1 MLGGEAPRS
10 SSLGGGLGCRT
21 VGLAVSGWPR
31 EGGQAGSTWPF
42 RFPTGSSL
50 LLSPSPQLHPL
61 PRSSGWQP
69 RPESPQVGTAP
80 PAADEEA
87 WLRGRAEQSPLRPP
101 EPSST
106 WSAALWGL
114 GGGALTCIFGHLSA
128 PVFGVCGSRLVEN
141 VVVLQGR
148 TRLAVCLSVHGSRP
162 RQTSGQSTPARP
174 WQGSGRKQGLLR
186 VASGSRRRAA
196 VLLGSD

>member
-114 GGGALTCIFGHLSA
+114 GGGGSDLHFWSPVCTCFW
-128 PVFGVCGSRLVEN
+128 GVWFQTCRECCGITGQDQACR
-141 VVVLQGR
+141 
-148 TRLAVCLSVHGSRP
+148 LSVCPWVQASPNIGTKYP
-162 RQTSGQSTPARP
+162 RKALAGEWQKAGAAEGGKWQQEAGCCPSG
-174 WQGSGRKQGLLR
+174 L
-186 VASGSRRRAA
+186 
-196 VLLGSD
+196 